1 MLNSGMLLEDILDM
15 TFDQIKLC
23 AKCVYNHK
31 VDMVTMILEPIGAA
45 FGSKKAKRSMAKKS
59 RKHKPKHKR
68 DKAVEE
74 ELKFA
79 QLNSLGI
86 DIS

>member
-1 MLNSGMLLEDILDM
+1 MLLEDILDM
-15 TFDQIKLC
+15 SFDQIKLC

-59 RKHKPKHKR
+59 RRSNPRVKK
-68 DKAVEE
+68 DKVAEE
-74 ELKFA
+74 ELKLA
-79 QLNSLGI
+79 QLKSLGI